1 MSDQTRGEAMAKNTG
16 RGTRAGA
23 GTGRTQMKS
32 GANGLWIER
41 DTTSGKFVH
50 VKKSGGAL
58 LGVRKEK

>member
-1 MSDQTRGEAMAKNTG
+1 MAKNTG

-23 GTGRTQMKS
+23 VTGRTQMKS

-50 VKKSGGAL
+50 VEKSGGAFR
-58 LGVRKEK
+58 GVRKEK

>member
-1 MSDQTRGEAMAKNTG
+1 MAKNTG

-23 GTGRTQMKS
+23 VTGRTQMKS

-50 VKKSGGAL
+50 VKKSGGAFR
-58 LGVRKEK
+58 GVRKET